1 MFIVRPYTGIARIK
15 VGAATETELKDKKL
29 RYEDALNSVKSAI
42 EMGVVPGGGLCMLSM
57 SCDMELKER
66 ILAGC
71 SVDEDERLG
80 VEIMFRSLSAPIK
93 QIAKNA
99 GLEGNILP
107 LIIPMFDSLTAVC
120 KCL

>member
-1 MFIVRPYTGIARIK
+1 MFIVHPCHHSSFFIVGIARIK

-57 SCDMELKER
+57 SCDMALKER
-66 ILAGC
+66 ILSGC

-99 GLEGNILP
+99 GLEGNTL
-107 LIIPMFDSLTAVC
+107 LQLLTW
-120 KCL
+120 

>member
-1 MFIVRPYTGIARIK
+1 MFSIRPYTGIARIK

-99 GLEGNILP
+99 GLEGNMK
-107 LIIPMFDSLTAVC
+107 LIMADF
-120 KCL
+120 